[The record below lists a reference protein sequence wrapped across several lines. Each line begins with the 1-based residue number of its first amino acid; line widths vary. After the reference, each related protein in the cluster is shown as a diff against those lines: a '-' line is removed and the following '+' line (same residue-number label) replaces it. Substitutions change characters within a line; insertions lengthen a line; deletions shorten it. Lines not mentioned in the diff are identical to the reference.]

1 MLHSLSSCKW
11 ILSTSHMLQTYS
23 KMLLS
28 YSEETIVEATYLQF
42 NIQLLICPTMAAK
55 TSFEQILKQMSCVQV
70 SYMLN
75 SDRKL
80 EMSSYAHLLTANF
93 PSTTLDL
100 LNFCL
105 SIWMTSGFLDRHWLS
120 RTCTSSMHLALH
132 FNVLLRWTRG
142 SCLTLLLCQ

>member
-28 YSEETIVEATYLQF
+28 YSQETIVEATYLQAKMS
-42 NIQLLICPTMAAK
+42 LSMCPTIAAK
-55 TSFEQILKQMSCVQV
+55 MSSEQILKQMSCVQA

-80 EMSSYAHLLTANF
+80 EMSSYTHLLTANF
-93 PSTTLDL
+93 PSTMLEL

-105 SIWMTSGFLDRHWLS
+105 SIWMTNCFLDRHWLS

-132 FNVLLRWTRG
+132 FNVLLRWTRW